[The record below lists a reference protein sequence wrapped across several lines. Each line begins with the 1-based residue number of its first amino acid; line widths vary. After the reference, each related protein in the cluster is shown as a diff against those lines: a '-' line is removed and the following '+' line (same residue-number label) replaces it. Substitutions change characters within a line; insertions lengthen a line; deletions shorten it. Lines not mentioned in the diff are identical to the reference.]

1 MVTHFTIL
9 SVDVF
14 YFITSL
20 CCVRAWICPSVC
32 VSSTTTSNTRS
43 VTALTSPFL
52 QVSVES
58 FERTN
63 LTMKVFPM
71 PKPPAKLK
79 SRSKPAL
86 DQATPPSFKSF
97 RLAFA
102 GLVENRLQHG
112 KQAPTLIY
120 ANTTKRVDE
129 IVEWI
134 NGKLPLVRNNGMPV
148 AGAYHAGDSLTD
160 EDRRSAHRA
169 FMRDDHEIMVAT
181 MAYGECCVG

>member
-1 MVTHFTIL
+1 MGKQLPKNPFR
-9 SVDVF
+9 
-14 YFITSL
+14 SL
-20 CCVRAWICPSVC
+20 V
-32 VSSTTTSNTRS
+32 
-43 VTALTSPFL
+43 

-79 SRSKPAL
+79 SKSKPAL